1 MICHGHILPMLGN
14 NEKYI
19 IITPAYNETKY
30 IERTIKS
37 VLAQYVLP
45 YKWVIVDDGS
55 TDDTAN
61 VIQRYAEKYEWIQYI
76 YREKEPSKS
85 YYSSNVYAIMAGFKQ
100 VKSVNF
106 DFLAVLD
113 ADISLPK
120 DYYEQ
125 VFMRFER
132 DERLGVASGVYQDM
146 VNGKLRKV
154 LNDRRSTPKAIQV
167 FRRECYEK
175 IGGYLPMKY
184 GGEDTV
190 ACVMARMNGWKS
202 WSFPELCVI
211 HNKPAGTGHAGN
223 ILTIRFRQ
231 GISEYGLG
239 GHPLFVFLKSIRRC
253 VKEHPYILG
262 GFARIAGF
270 LYGCCLREKH
280 QIPDDVIRFI
290 RAEQVE
296 RMFKFN
302 KVPKRYQSN
311 YIKKQ

>member
-1 MICHGHILPMLGN
+1 MNQP
-14 NEKYI
+14 YI
-19 IITPAYNETKY
+19 IVTPAYNEQNY
-30 IERTIKS
+30 IDKLVES
-37 VLAQYVLP
+37 VVSQTVLP
-45 YKWVIVDDGS
+45 RLWVIVDDGS
-55 TDDTAN
+55 TDKTGDI
-61 VIQRYAEKYEWIQYI
+61 VRRYASKYDWIRYVYHPKTIDQSYYGSNVCAILEGLRYVKDEKYEYL
-76 YREKEPSKS
+76 
-85 YYSSNVYAIMAGFKQ
+85 AI
-100 VKSVNF
+100 
-106 DFLAVLD
+106 LD
-113 ADISLPK
+113 ADISLPR

-125 VFMRFER
+125 IFARFER
-132 DERLGVASGVYQDM
+132 DEKLGVASGVYQDL

-231 GISEYGLG
+231 GLNEYGIG
-239 GHPLFVFLKSIRRC
+239 GHPLFVLLKFIRRC
-253 VKEHPYILG
+253 VKERPYILG

-270 LYGCCLREKH
+270 LYGCCLQEKH
-280 QIPDDVIRFI
+280 QISDDVIRFI

-296 RMFKFN
+296 RIFRFN
-302 KVPKRYQSN
+302 KIPERCQNSR
-311 YIKKQ
+311 IKKQ

>member
-1 MICHGHILPMLGN
+1 MN
-14 NEKYI
+14 KTYI
-19 IITPAYNETKY
+19 IITPAYNESRC
-30 IERTIKS
+30 IEVTIES
-37 VLAQYVLP
+37 VIRQTIQPLL
-45 YKWVIVDDGS
+45 WVIVDDGS
-55 TDDTAN
+55 TDQTADI
-61 VIQRYAEKYEWIQYI
+61 VKCYAAEHPWIQYVCRP
-76 YREKEPSKS
+76 RESGQS
-85 YYSSNVYAIMAGFKQ
+85 YYGSNVYAIKAGYEQ
-100 VKSVNF
+100 VKTINY
-106 DFLAVLD
+106 DFLAILD

-125 VFMRFER
+125 IFIRFER
-132 DERLGVASGVYQDM
+132 DEKLGVASGVYQDM

-211 HNKPAGTGHAGN
+211 HNKPVGTGHASN
-223 ILTIRFRQ
+223 ILIIRFRQ
-231 GISEYGLG
+231 GLSEYGLG
-239 GHPLFVFLKSIRRC
+239 GHTLFVFLKSIRRC
-253 VKEHPYILG
+253 VKERPYILG
-262 GFARIAGF
+262 GFTRIAGF
-270 LYGCCLREKH
+270 LYSCCLREKH
-280 QIPDDVIRFI
+280 QISDDVIRFI

-296 RMFKFN
+296 RIFKFN
-302 KVPKRYQSN
+302 KVAKRYQSN